1 MPIVGANLY
10 EIGYGPICA
19 DIFPK
24 NIVKYPL
31 CNKGG
36 YPVSAQ
42 LLLRSGQEKWLKM
55 DEFEADA
62 GDEVTVSWGG
72 DEFKCKVV
80 EVKAGAVKVHY
91 VGWGAGYDEWV
102 STEGEDNPLLSGENE
117 TGDEN
122 PDQRDDS
129 TGDQSEIFF
138 KTF

>member
-1 MPIVGANLY
+1 MY

-55 DEFEADA
+55 DEFEARLVSRGEADA

-80 EVKAGAVKVHY
+80 EVKAG
-91 VGWGAGYDEWV
+91 GC
-102 STEGEDNPLLSGENE
+102 
-117 TGDEN
+117 
-122 PDQRDDS
+122 
-129 TGDQSEIFF
+129 SESSLCWLGRRL
-138 KTF
+138 

>member
-10 EIGYGPICA
+10 EIGYGP
-19 DIFPK
+19 IFPK

-42 LLLRSGQEKWLKM
+42 LLLSSGQEKWLKM

-80 EVKAGAVKVHY
+80 EVKAG
-91 VGWGAGYDEWV
+91 GC
-102 STEGEDNPLLSGENE
+102 
-117 TGDEN
+117 
-122 PDQRDDS
+122 
-129 TGDQSEIFF
+129 SESSLCWLGRRL
-138 KTF
+138 